1 MEVKMGKEEL
11 NEETQE
17 LYWFMYEITHR
28 KYSKDK
34 SLLFE
39 AAREMIS
46 AIDEQGNLPSKY

>member
-1 MEVKMGKEEL
+1 MVKEEL
-11 NEETQE
+11 NKETQE